1 MYKITEV
8 EALKNYNLRLKFADG
23 AGGTVDLSDLA
34 GKGVFA
40 LWSDYRTFENVRI
53 GQSGQLC
60 WGDEVDLC
68 PDWLYLRL
76 TGKQPEDIF
85 PNLKRGIVHA

>member
-1 MYKITEV
+1 MYKITQV
-8 EALKNYNLRLKFADG
+8 ESLKNYNLRLKFADG
-23 AGGTVDLSDLA
+23 TAGTVDLTDLV

-40 LWSDYRTFENVRI
+40 LWNDYGAFENVSV
-53 GQSGQLC
+53 GESGQLR